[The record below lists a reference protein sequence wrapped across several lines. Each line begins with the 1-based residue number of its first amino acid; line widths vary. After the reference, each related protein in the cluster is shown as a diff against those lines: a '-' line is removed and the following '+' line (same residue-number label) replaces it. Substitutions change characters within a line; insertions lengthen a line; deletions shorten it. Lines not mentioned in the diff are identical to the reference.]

1 MDAHWLD
8 ALALPI
14 LGRGLL
20 ILWEG
25 HVFKRAFE
33 RFAATR
39 AVKKPTVGRVSVFAP
54 CKGDEEGLRASLN
67 ILGELDYPDY
77 EIVFIVEDERDGAF
91 PLLKEFQRRH
101 PDRARIVTAGKA
113 DESGQKVHNL
123 LAGVKNADPASEIFV
138 FLDSDVALH
147 RDWLSELVAPLADA
161 SVGATTGMRWY
172 SLADADFPT
181 VFRSCWNGVIVGT
194 LKPSA
199 SSFVWGGSMALRR
212 RDFEDLNVAERWR
225 GTLSDDYVLSETL
238 REAKRRMV
246 LVPTCM
252 VVSPD
257 PIGFRDLIEFT
268 NRQIVITKVYHRT
281 MWAVACAWYAFY
293 FLVFLVLASRSISE
307 AAAGRLSTAHLA
319 LAGIVTLGFL
329 KEKLLLDAIKVVLGD
344 GPVGGFAQRTLFGLL
359 HAPTAMLYGFNT
371 LVSLFKNRI
380 TWRGITYVLDSKRAT
395 RIIRADG

>member
-1 MDAHWLD
+1 MNAHWLD

-25 HVFKRAFE
+25 IVFKRAFE
-33 RFAATR
+33 RFQAAR
-39 AVKKPTVGRVSVFAP
+39 ASTKPAVGRVSVFAP
-54 CKGDEEGLRASLN
+54 CKGDEKGLRASLN

-77 EIVFIVEDERDGAF
+77 EIVFIVEDEGDGAF
-91 PLLKEFQRRH
+91 HLLKQFQDRH
-101 PDRARIVTAGKA
+101 PGRARVVTAGKA

-147 RDWLSELVAPLADA
+147 RDWLSELVAPLADP

-212 RDFEDLNVAERWR
+212 RDFEDLKVADRWR

-238 REAKRRMV
+238 RAAKRRMV
-246 LVPTCM
+246 LVPTCL

-293 FLVFLVLASRSISE
+293 FLVFLVLVTRSVIE
-307 AAAGRLSTAHLA
+307 AAAGQLSTAHLA
-319 LAGIVTLGFL
+319 LAGIVALGFL

-371 LVSLFKNRI
+371 LVSLFRNRI
-380 TWRGITYVLDSKRAT
+380 TWRGITYVLESNRKT